1 MKIDYKN
8 KMMRGAFMRNRR
20 TTKRNLFVYINKIH
34 RTKLFASVKKHTEW
48 WRKSYYNEYTN

>member
-20 TTKRNLFVYINKIH
+20 NRKRNLFVYLNKMH
-34 RTKLFASVKKHTEW
+34 RTKMFASVKKHTEW
-48 WRKSYYNEYTN
+48 WRNLHYYEYTN